1 MPSRVHLAVAL
12 VALTAVP
19 AAAQPQGTIQGVV
32 KLSGKAPERAKV
44 RRDSDPYCDKTPA
57 LAEDIVVG
65 ADGGLRDVVV
75 RIKNGTAG
83 THTAPADP
91 VVLTQE
97 ACNYAPRVS
106 VAMAG
111 QPLAVKNADATYHNV
126 HAWIAEKTAW
136 NESHPAAAA
145 DIKKADVGKAGEVLE
160 LKCDVHPWMHA
171 YVVVNDHPFAT
182 VTDDTGAFT
191 IPRLPPGTY
200 VVEAWHP
207 ALGLRT
213 AKVTVPKGRRGTVKT
228 KLTFKAPK
236 PETD

>member
-1 MPSRVHLAVAL
+1 MRLGVLAIVLA
-12 VALTAVP
+12 AATP
-19 AAAQPQGTIQGVV
+19 AAAQPTGTIKGVV
-32 KLSGKAPERAKV
+32 KLSGKAPERAPL

-57 LAEDIVVG
+57 LAEDLVVG
-65 ADGGLRDVVV
+65 AGGGVRDVVV

-83 THTAPADP
+83 THTAPTDP
-91 VVLTQE
+91 VVLTQST
-97 ACNYAPRVS
+97 CTYAPRVS

-126 HAWIAEKTAW
+126 HAWIADKTAW
-136 NESHPAAAA
+136 NESHPAASA
-145 DIKKADVGKAGEVLE
+145 DIKKADVGKSGEVLE

-191 IPRLPPGTY
+191 IPLLPPGKY

-207 ALGLRT
+207 VLGLRT
-213 AKVTVPKGRRGTVKT
+213 SKVTVPKGRRAATAN
-228 KLTFKAPK
+228 FKFK
-236 PETD
+236 PPPPEPD